1 MEKII
6 DLENFIDGAFTEQV
20 NAGVNEVLQ
29 NINDVNTDWKKKR
42 KLTIDLVFT
51 SREDRELMSVDV
63 SVKPK
68 LEPAKPITT
77 TILMGTNGKG
87 GIVASEFKNQIPG
100 QSTMRVDQ
108 STGEVLTTAEENE
121 PINLKGIKLVK

>member
-121 PINLKGIKLVK
+121 PINLNGIKLVR

>member
-6 DLENFIDGAFTEQV
+6 DLESFIDGAFTEQV

-63 SVKPK
+63 SRCQCK
-68 LEPAKPITT
+68 T
-77 TILMGTNGKG
+77 
-87 GIVASEFKNQIPG
+87 
-100 QSTMRVDQ
+100 
-108 STGEVLTTAEENE
+108 
-121 PINLKGIKLVK
+121 

>member
-6 DLENFIDGAFTEQV
+6 DLESFIDGAFTEQV

-100 QSTMRVDQ
+100 QSVMRVDQ
-108 STGEVLTTAEENE
+108 STGEILTTGEENE
-121 PINLKGIKLVK
+121 PINLKGIQLVK